1 MGVDRHQARPAGG
14 WWKRDRNFG
23 WRRES
28 PDVLA
33 DLARILGGSPPL
45 KLPAGPRALS
55 RQLREDDALARRVW
69 SHPMYAE
76 LIVWLRRHYPDLSG
90 AWDEMAVYALS
101 RARVFRAGRCSPTSV
116 RAGMVDTAW
125 WVDWRGRHG
134 ERLDDLVRTV
144 DPDDLLGVPV
154 VPDDDDPGV
163 PDAPPGL
170 LAYLAT
176 VLGKDL
182 PDPARELIEE
192 AWRIAQDHYVML
204 ARITGLHGA
213 ALIAAGQ
220 SRDGVNRARRL
231 SGQLPRAW
239 PSAVRKAMVHLL
251 AGSSRDPGLLL
262 LWATVDPDSVPP
274 LLRRQWRG
282 LVAVLDP
289 RVGRLPESD
298 RRRFRDQARQ
308 ASPATAVAV

>member
-1 MGVDRHQARPAGG
+1 MGFDRHQARPAAG
-14 WWKRDRNFG
+14 WWKRDRNSG
-23 WRRES
+23 WRPES
-28 PDVLA
+28 PEVVG
-33 DLARILGGSPPL
+33 DLARILGGSPPP
-45 KLPAGPRALS
+45 KLPAGARALS
-55 RQLREDDALARRVW
+55 RQLRSDDALARRVW

-76 LIVWLRRHYPDLSG
+76 LIVWARRHYPALSD

-101 RARVFRAGRCSPTSV
+101 RAGACRAGRCSPMAV

-125 WVDWRGRHG
+125 WVAWRGRHG

-144 DPDDLLGVPV
+144 DPDDLLDLPV
-154 VPDDDDPGV
+154 VPDDDDLGGADALPG
-163 PDAPPGL
+163 P

-176 VLGKDL
+176 VLGNDL

-192 AWRIAQDHYVML
+192 AWGVAQDHYGML
-204 ARITGLHGA
+204 ARITGLRGA

-220 SRDGVNRARRL
+220 SRDGVNRPRRL
-231 SGQLPRAW
+231 SGQLPRVW
-239 PSAVRKAMVHLL
+239 PGAVRKAMVHLL

-282 LVAVLDP
+282 LVVVLDP
-289 RVGRLPESD
+289 RVGRLPEAD

-308 ASPATAVAV
+308 APPPTAIAV